1 MANRIAA
8 AGDRN
13 SIVYGLAGPWGGGK
27 SSVLNMIVEAL
38 TLTHKD
44 AWNVVRFTPWSA
56 ADSVAITDE
65 FYRAIA
71 EAMPK
76 TTKEGQKARLL
87 LAAAPVAAAAGKAA
101 LTSLIESKLGEGA
114 VGDTVKA
121 GAEAFADKVGAIQGP
136 DPDPF
141 VLRFEK
147 MSNAIEAVGIKVL
160 VIVDDIDRLDTTEL
174 LSVMRAVRLLGRF
187 KNVHYLLSYD
197 ENTVIEVLK
206 QTELA
211 SNSSRRA
218 RHYLEKIVQYP
229 FVLPPLDPAYLESE
243 LFEALQEVATVQQVQ
258 LRQDAQNQPGSISRI
273 IQALPLSDPRQ
284 LTLRA
289 IYRYA
294 SQVDILLTLV
304 GSSEIDFEDA
314 ALITF
319 LRLRYQSVYDEVPQW
334 RSELTGT
341 PVISFNSREP
351 TRDQWLVRIAAV
363 VDEEIEDEAER
374 NAAAELIARLLAA
387 MFPRLQHLGGR
398 EQGIR
403 KHKISDADY
412 FNRYFAYRIPA
423 NDVSDSRIR
432 RELAVLL
439 STGVLP
445 DDSIIAANVDS
456 FLGRGLVRRKMLHHL
471 ELVKEATFERA
482 IAAAHHLMGILDPS
496 DLDRGGWAAF
506 IYPLLAQA
514 IVEAGSDENARLVVD
529 DFVERYGVL
538 TTANVLVCQR
548 KGPMDDSPQ
557 ERIGIASSGLRD
569 NIVRVCE
576 LDLSTDVKSV
586 DPDALTLLHFL
597 FYLDLDLLHRIRE
610 FAKQLIAAGQAKP
623 YELAGRFV
631 QIRVWP
637 DGSNEHAEYWK
648 FFEEIVP
655 MSDWEIES
663 IPPYSHDNVVDGDT
677 SLENRIRLAAV
688 LMKEILSGSEDGSG

>member
-1 MANRIAA
+1 MIA
-8 AGDRN
+8 
-13 SIVYGLAGPWGGGK
+13 
-27 SSVLNMIVEAL
+27 EAL
-38 TLTHKD
+38 TLAHKD
-44 AWNVVRFTPWSA
+44 DWNVVRFTPWSA
-56 ADSVAITDE
+56 TDSVAITDE

-76 TTKEGQKARLL
+76 TTKEGRNARLL
-87 LAAAPVAAAAGKAA
+87 LAAAPVAAAAAKAA
-101 LTSLIESKLGEGA
+101 LTSFIESKLGQGA

-211 SNSSRRA
+211 SNSSNRA

-229 FVLPPLDPAYLESE
+229 FVLPPLDPVYLESE
-243 LFEALQEVATVQQVQ
+243 LFEALQEVATVQQIQ
-258 LRQDAQNQPGSISRI
+258 LRQDAPNQLGSISRI
-273 IQALPLSDPRQ
+273 IQALPLSDPRHM
-284 LTLRA
+284 TLRA

-294 SQVDILLTLV
+294 SQVDTLLTLV
-304 GSSEIDFEDA
+304 GSGELDFEDA

-319 LRLRYQSVYDEVPQW
+319 LRLRYQSVYDAVLQW

-351 TRDQWLVRIAAV
+351 SRDQWLARIAAV
-363 VDEEIEDEAER
+363 VDEEIKDEAER
-374 NAAAELIARLLAA
+374 KAAAETIARLLAA
-387 MFPRLQHLGGR
+387 MFPRLQHLGGG
-398 EQGIR
+398 EQDIR
-403 KHKISDADY
+403 KNKISDADY

-423 NDVSDSRIR
+423 NDVSDLTVR
-432 RELAVLL
+432 RELTVLL

-445 DDSIIAANVDS
+445 DDSIIASNVDS

-471 ELVKEATFERA
+471 ELIEEATSERA
-482 IAAAHHLMGILDPS
+482 IAAAHHLMGVLDPS
-496 DLDRGGWAAF
+496 DVDRGGWAAL
-506 IYPLLAQA
+506 IYPLLARA
-514 IVEAGSDENARLVVD
+514 IVEAGSDENARLLVD

-538 TTANVLVCQR
+538 TTAEILALQR
-548 KGPMDDSPQ
+548 KGPMDDALQ
-557 ERIGIASSGLRD
+557 ARIGSASSGLRD

-576 LDLSTDVKSV
+576 LDLSTDVKSS
-586 DPDALTLLHFL
+586 DPNALTLLHFL
-597 FYLDLDLLHRIRE
+597 FYLDPDLLHRIGE
-610 FAKQLIAAGQAKP
+610 FAEQLITAGQAKP

-631 QIRVWP
+631 QIRVWR
-637 DGSNEHAEYWK
+637 DGSNEHEEYLK
-648 FFEEIVP
+648 YFSEVVP
-655 MSDWEIES
+655 VRDWQIES
-663 IPPYSHDNVVDGDT
+663 IPPYSRDNVVDGDT
-677 SLENRIRLAAV
+677 SLENKIRLAAV
-688 LMKEILSGSEDGSG
+688 LMKERLSGS